1 MDWTLVS
8 YPAMFLLG
16 GGVARLVGRRRR
28 RPPPARRWQ
37 RPVRDFDEARWRDS
51 MVPFHNGRH
60 PYL

>member
-1 MDWTLVS
+1 MDWSLVTL
-8 YPAMFLLG
+8 PAMFLLG
-16 GGVARLVGRRRR
+16 VGVGWLTR
-28 RPPPARRWQ
+28 RPPAARPWQ